1 MTPPSNR
8 TYEVR
13 VWNAAP
19 YSGKRGKTYRVR
31 WRVGHKMHGK
41 TFGTRKAA
49 ESFRAELIASHRK
62 GEPFDLESG
71 LPPSMLPSID
81 DITWFEHACDFV
93 DVKWPW
99 ASGRH
104 RKGIAEAL
112 AGVTAALL
120 TSDRAAPDAGLL
132 RRALIG
138 WAFNTGERGGPI
150 SGALPPEDIADVI
163 AWIRSRSVPIQHLT
177 DPQVIRRGVEAC
189 GLKLDGSPAAAAT
202 TARKRSA
209 LFSALQ
215 YAVELRRLPANPMES
230 IKVKPSTQ
238 EDVVDRRVVVNP
250 AQARSLLA
258 AVHQIYP
265 SLEAFFA
272 CLYYAGLRPAEA
284 RHLSREDLL
293 LPERGWGELTLRGS
307 TQATGTAWSDSH
319 TADEDRPLKHRSARH
334 VRQVPAHPDL
344 VATLRA
350 HLDEYECSPDGRLFV
365 SRFGIAG
372 RPLPRPFS
380 KPLPMGTVY
389 RVWKLARERALTREE
404 AASPL
409 ARRPYDLRHACVSTW
424 LNAGVP
430 PTQVAEWAG
439 HSVHV
444 LLRVYAKCVYGQEE
458 QARQRIE
465 AALGLDR

>member
-1 MTPPSNR
+1 MPPTKR

-13 VWNAAP
+13 IWNPAP
-19 YSGKRGKTYRVR
+19 YEGKRGKTYRVR

-41 TFGTRKAA
+41 TFATSKAA
-49 ESFRAELIASHRK
+49 ESFRAELITAHRK
-62 GEPFDLESG
+62 GEPFDFDSG

-81 DITWFEHACDFV
+81 EVTWFEHACDFV
-93 DVKWPW
+93 DLKWPR
-99 ASGRH
+99 ASPRH

-112 AGVTAALL
+112 VGVTTALL
-120 TSDRAAPDAGLL
+120 TSERRAPDAKKL
-132 RRALIG
+132 RQALQG
-138 WAFNTGERGGPI
+138 WAFNTGERGEPV
-150 SGALPPEDIADVI
+150 STATPPEDIAEVI
-163 AWIRSRSVPIQHLT
+163 AWVRTRSVPVAHLA
-177 DPQVIRRGVEAC
+177 DPQVSRRAIEAC
-189 GLKLDGSPAAAAT
+189 GLKLDGGPAAAAT

-209 LFSALQ
+209 LFSALE
-215 YAVELRRLPANPMES
+215 YAVELRRLAANPMES
-230 IKVKPSTQ
+230 IKVKRSTQ
-238 EDVVDRRVVVNP
+238 FDVVDRRVVVNP
-250 AQARSLLA
+250 DQARALLG
-258 AVHQIYP
+258 AVRELYA

-284 RHLSREDLL
+284 RHLRLDDLY
-293 LPERGWGELTLRGS
+293 LPDQGWGELTLRGS
-307 TQATGTAWSDSH
+307 TQAAGSTWSDSG
-319 TADEDRPLKHRSARH
+319 TADEDRPLKHRSSRH

-350 HLDEYECSPDGRLFV
+350 HLDHFECSPDGRLFV
-365 SRFGIAG
+365 SRFGIMG
-372 RPLPRPFS
+372 RPLPGPFS
-380 KPLPMGTVY
+380 KPLPMGTAY
-389 RVWKLARERALTREE
+389 RVWKLARERALTPRE

-430 PTQVAEWAG
+430 ATQVAEWAG

-465 AALGLDR
+465 AALQRDQ